1 MPQAIVNALSFFER
15 IAAAPRV
22 GNVNVSAMTGIRD
35 PATSSAHHHGRGAGP
50 PASYHHK
57 NAVHVAQSSMRRVA
71 EGPAHTAGHHD
82 SRAHDHAKARASG

>member
-1 MPQAIVNALSFFER
+1 MSQAIVNALSFFER

-35 PATSSAHHHGRGAGP
+35 APAPSAHHHDRGGP
-50 PASYHHK
+50 SASYHHK

-71 EGPAHTAGHHD
+71 EGPAHTSGHHD
-82 SRAHDHAKARASG
+82 SRAHDHAKARATG